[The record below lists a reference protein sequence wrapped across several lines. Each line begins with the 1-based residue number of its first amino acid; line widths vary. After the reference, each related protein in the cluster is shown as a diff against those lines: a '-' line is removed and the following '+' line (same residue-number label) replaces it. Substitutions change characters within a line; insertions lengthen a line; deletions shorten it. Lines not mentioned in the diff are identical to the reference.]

1 MLYKTT
7 NVPKRDRYKL
17 GIGDNCVRTLTKV
30 SKNSGGQGSWDEYE
44 ARDCYFS
51 PFLKFTECFPEVY
64 YI

>member
-30 SKNSGGQGSWDEYE
+30 SKNSDGKGSWDEYE

-51 PFLKFTECFPEVY
+51 SMLEIY
-64 YI
+64 